1 MIKVGGMATKAEI
14 FKSEAQRTGA
24 AKSKATGKKVEG
36 REGVPHNTA
45 ARARKNSAYEFEVS
59 VGPASRKSTRR
70 SPTHQKTDSA
80 LRLATVRKNSTPASR
95 AARSGGKAR

>member
-1 MIKVGGMATKAEI
+1 MATKAET
-14 FKSEAQRTGA
+14 FRSETQRTGRA
-24 AKSKATGKKVEG
+24 AKVAPRKKTGG
-36 REGVPHNTA
+36 RAELPHNTA

-59 VGPASRKSTRR
+59 VGAASRKSTRR

-95 AARSGGKAR
+95 AARSAAKAR